1 MSEIITNK
9 LTGKTAAGNVT
20 ITSEGGAVTMQ
31 LQQGVIK
38 VWGNITHSSPVAI
51 NDSLNTSSLTDYGT
65 GDASPNYT
73 NNMSNSNYSV
83 ASSAEKSASHSSI
96 FHNGGINPTTSKSG
110 LITGTALNTTT
121 DAEFASYQIAGDLA

>member
-1 MSEIITNK
+1 MSTVITDN

-20 ITSEGGAVTMQ
+20 ITSEGGAATQ
-31 LQQGVIK
+31 SLQQGLAK
-38 VWGNITHSSPVAI
+38 VWGNITHSSPITV
-51 NDSLNTSSLTDYGT
+51 NDSLNTSSFVDYGT
-65 GDASPNYT
+65 GDAEPNYT
-73 NNMSNSNYSV
+73 NNMLNTGYSV

-121 DAEFASYQIAGDLA
+121 DAEFVSYQIVGDLA